1 MKKLNNIWLTIL
13 IILSFIGF
21 VLGMVWFF
29 IWKKEEIPAQI
40 IGSLFGVLVSA
51 IVTMLLL
58 SAQTNSEEEHEV
70 SGKIFDKKTEAY
82 LNILDSLEKIIADGK
97 VDTIRDNRLEGKK
110 DEFSELL
117 FALTQLSS
125 FVEEKN
131 DSNADGM
138 NCLINAVGDI
148 IKTTTDE
155 KSQIPYSKEFWNGN
169 SKTKEKSPY
178 ETQMEYYN
186 RLAKD
191 LAEISN
197 FAANNIQRGSKK
209 RKSGLNLK
217 DLIEETGL
225 FSRPTDEEN
234 KKAEDVNILSNE
246 NTVSI
251 AEEPIDYRIGCIADC
266 LKEIEKQLQGEFG
279 VEAIERSGNGGD
291 DTYWGRWTNKETS
304 PETIAD
310 WLLDRPRRS
319 FIGYKIDLKNGF
331 SADLLLYGDA
341 KSFYA
346 YIYPISDKVKK
357 LIDSKYDD
365 VKKKFGRDGGIGWW
379 IPDQD
384 KLKETGWILGGTY
397 GGLSF
402 AFDFRKASMEETE
415 YKDKYQ
421 KFKATAI
428 QEMISSRDDS
438 IVKTVAELKK
448 LIEQ

>member
-82 LNILDSLEKIIADGK
+82 LNVLDSLEKIIADGK
-97 VDTIRDNRLEGKK
+97 VDTIRDNRLDKK
-110 DEFSELL
+110 DDEFSKLL
-117 FALTQLSS
+117 FSLTRLSS
-125 FVEEKN
+125 FVEKKN
-131 DSNADGM
+131 DSKNVGM
-138 NCLINAVGDI
+138 NNLIDAVTSI

-155 KSQIPYSKEFWNGN
+155 KTRLPGYESKEFWNGKGKKKPN
-169 SKTKEKSPY
+169 
-178 ETQMEYYN
+178 ETQRDYYSKLVES
-186 RLAKD
+186 LAK
-191 LAEISN
+191 ISN
-197 FAANNIQRGSKK
+197 FAANNIRRGSGENDLDLNKLISE
-209 RKSGLNLK
+209 SGLFPDEK
-217 DLIEETGL
+217 
-225 FSRPTDEEN
+225 SEEN
-234 KKAEDVNILSNE
+234 ETQIPESTSVLVSE
-246 NTVSI
+246 NSTTAS
-251 AEEPIDYRIGCIADC
+251 EEPMDYRIGCIADC
-266 LKEIEKQLQGEFG
+266 LKEMEKQLQGEFG
-279 VEAIERSGNGGD
+279 VDSIERAGDGGD
-291 DTYWGRWTNKETS
+291 NTYWGRWKDKETS

-310 WLLDRPRRS
+310 WLLDKSRRG

-346 YIYPISDKVKK
+346 YIYPASDEAKK
-357 LIDSKYDD
+357 QIDSKYDD
-365 VKKKFGRDGGIGWW
+365 VKKRFGREGIGWW

-402 AFDFRKASMEETE
+402 AFDFRNASMEEAE

-421 KFKATAI
+421 KFKSTAF
-428 QEMISSRDDS
+428 QEMIFGRDDS
-438 IVKTVAELKK
+438 IIKTVAELKK
-448 LIEQ
+448 LLEQ